1 MQQFDVFNGDAD
13 GICALHQM
21 RLANPCDSTL
31 ITGVKRDI
39 ALVKRVPASSGDQ
52 LLVLDV
58 SFDKN
63 RDAVNGL
70 LSEGVQVMYFDHH
83 FAGEIPE
90 SEALE
95 VHIDTAGD
103 VCTGWLV
110 NQYLGGT
117 YLGWAVT
124 ALFGDNLH
132 QAAHNAAA
140 PLNLTQEQLQQL
152 ETLGTL
158 LNYNGY
164 GATLQDLYFA
174 PDDLYRRVQPYADP
188 FDFIKTDETFATLQ
202 QGYDSDMSRAASIEP
217 AFVDESCAVFRFP
230 NESFSR
236 RVSGVYSNQLARDNP
251 SRAHALVSELD
262 SGEFLVSVR
271 APLETKQG
279 ADELCRQF
287 PTGGG
292 RQAAAGINQLPAD
305 QFDAFIDAMRKQFS

>member
-21 RLANPCDSTL
+21 RLANPCESTL

-39 ALVKRVPASSGDQ
+39 ALVKRVPASSGDHV
-52 LLVLDV
+52 LVLDV
-58 SFDKN
+58 SLDKN
-63 RDAVNGL
+63 RDAVVDL
-70 LSEGVQVMYFDHH
+70 LGNGVQVMYFDHH
-83 FAGEIPE
+83 FAGEIPA
-90 SEALE
+90 SDALD

-110 NQYLGGT
+110 NQHLGGA

-132 QAAHNAAA
+132 QAAHQAAA
-140 PLNLTQEQLQQL
+140 PLDLNQDQLQQL

-188 FDFIKTDETFATLQ
+188 FEFIKTDDTFATLQ

-230 NESFSR
+230 NEAFSR
-236 RVSGVYSNQLARDNP
+236 RVSGVYSNQLARQNP

-305 QFDAFIDAMRKQFS
+305 QFDAFVAAMRKQFA